1 MVLYGSLAVC
11 AVLAALLVYRYD
23 MYEREPWYMILL
35 AVALGWGAMWL
46 IGFAEGWTLDRFGGA
61 PRPDLLVAAVAA
73 THEELI
79 RLAVVILLAIVL
91 PGQFNDPMDGIIY
104 GSIIGVGM
112 AIDESLFFLGLD
124 PAAGPLLPRAEV
136 IRVAGHL
143 LMGGITGF
151 AIGMARMGLRGWPL
165 ALAGCLAVS
174 MSLHFLWDAIALA
187 ARGVGAMTAW
197 QTAGAV
203 GLMGSGI
210 LFYGML
216 VVRGSAW
223 SRQIFD
229 PLSPRRL
236 WGWPLTLLVREDAS
250 R

>member
-1 MVLYGSLAVC
+1 MDVGPDGTLY
-11 AVLAALLVYRYD
+11 
-23 MYEREPWYMILL
+23 
-35 AVALGWGAMWL
+35 
-46 IGFAEGWTLDRFGGA
+46 FGGSA
-61 PRPDLLVAAVAA
+61 LDTTLGHIFAKSTNAQDNAVSPTIDFVTGVDL
-73 THEELI
+73 
-79 RLAVVILLAIVL
+79 
-91 PGQFNDPMDGIIY
+91 G
-104 GSIIGVGM
+104 GS
-112 AIDESLFFLGLD
+112 
-124 PAAGPLLPRAEV
+124 
-136 IRVAGHL
+136 
-143 LMGGITGF
+143 TGF
-151 AIGMARMGLRGWPL
+151 ASGMARMSLPGWPW

-236 WGWPLTLLVREDAS
+236 WGWPLTLLVRDHPS

>member
-1 MVLYGSLAVC
+1 
-11 AVLAALLVYRYD
+11 
-23 MYEREPWYMILL
+23 
-35 AVALGWGAMWL
+35 
-46 IGFAEGWTLDRFGGA
+46 
-61 PRPDLLVAAVAA
+61 
-73 THEELI
+73 
-79 RLAVVILLAIVL
+79 
-91 PGQFNDPMDGIIY
+91 
-104 GSIIGVGM
+104 
-112 AIDESLFFLGLD
+112 
-124 PAAGPLLPRAEV
+124 
-136 IRVAGHL
+136 
-143 LMGGITGF
+143 MGGITGF
-151 AIGMARMGLRGWPL
+151 AIGMARMGMRGWPW
-165 ALAGCLAVS
+165 ALAGCLSVS

-229 PLSPRRL
+229 PLSARRL
-236 WGWPLTLLVREDAS
+236 WGWPLTLLVRDHAS